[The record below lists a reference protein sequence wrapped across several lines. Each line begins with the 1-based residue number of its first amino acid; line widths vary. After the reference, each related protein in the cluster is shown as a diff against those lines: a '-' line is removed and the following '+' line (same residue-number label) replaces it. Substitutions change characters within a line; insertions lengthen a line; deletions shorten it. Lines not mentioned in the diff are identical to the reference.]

1 MLTLNLYVMRNL
13 FLITAAL
20 ISITASAQKE
30 LARLQIIFSE
40 TEWSDAYRDSIEWE
54 VWAEPADK
62 FECSDYSATKEEKE
76 EYLNNDYIA
85 AEIEKNRS
93 VTDQYSDEFVLWFP
107 VYRRGI
113 YHVGVR
119 NKYTGEL
126 MGNTVA
132 LVGRYTDS
140 DFGWVAYDHDF
151 VLIQLRIRDEKTQT
165 YGGGCPR
172 KDYPPVSYNP
182 N

>member
-62 FECSDYSATKEEKE
+62 FECSEYKATKEEKE
-76 EYLNNDYIA
+76 EYLNNDYNA

-93 VTDQYSDEFVLWFP
+93 VTDQYSDKFVLWFP

-113 YHVGVR
+113 YHIGVR

-126 MGNTVA
+126 MGNTVT
-132 LVGRYTDS
+132 LVGRHTNA

-151 VLIQLRIRDEKTQT
+151 ILIQLRIRDEKTQT
-165 YGGGCPR
+165 WGGGCQIGT
-172 KDYPPVSYNP
+172 DHPVSYNP

>member
-1 MLTLNLYVMRNL
+1 MRNL
-13 FLITAAL
+13 ILIITTL
-20 ISITASAQKE
+20 ISTSVFAQHE
-30 LARLQIIFSE
+30 LARLQIIFRE
-40 TEWSDAYRDSIEWE
+40 TEWSDAYRDSIKWE
-54 VWAEPADK
+54 VWSEPSDK
-62 FECSDYSATKEEKE
+62 FECSDYRATKEEKE
-76 EYLNNDYIA
+76 EHLNDEYIA
-85 AEIEKNRS
+85 GEIEKNRAQ
-93 VTDQYSDEFVLWFP
+93 TDKYGDEFVLWFS

-126 MGNTVA
+126 MGNTVT

-151 VLIQLRIRDEKTQT
+151 VLIQLNIDNEKTQT
-165 YGGGCPR
+165 WGGSCPIGT
-172 KDYPPVSYNP
+172 DHPVSYNP

>member
-1 MLTLNLYVMRNL
+1 MRNL
-13 FLITAAL
+13 ILIITAL
-20 ISITASAQKE
+20 ISTSVFAQYE
-30 LARLQIIFSE
+30 LARLQIIFRE
-40 TEWSDAYRDSIEWE
+40 TEWSDAYRDTIEWE
-54 VWAEPADK
+54 VWAEPSDK
-62 FECSDYSATKEEKE
+62 FECSEYRATKEKKS

-93 VTDQYSDEFVLWFP
+93 ITDQYSDEFVLWFP

-126 MGNTVA
+126 MGNTVT
-132 LVGRYTDS
+132 LVGRHTNS

-151 VLIQLRIRDEKTQT
+151 ILIQLRIDDEKTQT
-165 YGGGCPR
+165 WGGGCQIGIDHPI
-172 KDYPPVSYNP
+172 SYNP